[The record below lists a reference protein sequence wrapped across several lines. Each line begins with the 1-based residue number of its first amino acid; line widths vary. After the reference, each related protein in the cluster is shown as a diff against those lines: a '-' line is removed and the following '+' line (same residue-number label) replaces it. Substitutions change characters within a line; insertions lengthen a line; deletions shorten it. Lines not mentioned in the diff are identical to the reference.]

1 MLTHSSAIIISN
13 VVDTFVKENKEFF
26 FLEFDADERFSN
38 FIMSVVE
45 TLLETDDTFCV
56 SLVFCCTS

>member
-1 MLTHSSAIIISN
+1 MLKILLLKKIKNYI
-13 VVDTFVKENKEFF
+13 

-45 TLLETDDTFCV
+45 TLL
-56 SLVFCCTS
+56 VFFFGRDGI